1 MLYYSIYAL
10 AAGFILDLIIGDPRW
25 LYHPVCVIGNL
36 IALLEKILRKIFPKT
51 DKGELVAGTVEVIL
65 VCLFSG
71 GIPFLILHFLYG
83 ISAWA
88 GLALETFWCY
98 QLLATKSLK
107 TESMKDRLKN
117 GTLDEARYAV
127 SMIVG
132 RDTQSLTE
140 EGVTKAAVETVA
152 ENSSDGII
160 APMFYMAIGGVWLM
174 FLYKGINTMDS
185 MLGYKNDKYLYFGR
199 CAAKLDDVANY
210 IPARISGWL
219 MVVASAFVKMDVKNA
234 AKIYRRDRRNH
245 ASPNSAQTEAAMA
258 GALDVQLAGN
268 AYYFGK
274 LYEKPTIGDAIR
286 PIEVEDIRRSN
297 HLLYATAILGVIV
310 FMLISVAVRMW
321 LF

>member
-1 MLYYSIYAL
+1 MLYYSMPAL
-10 AAGFILDLIIGDPRW
+10 AAGFILDLMIGDPRW
-25 LYHPVCVIGNL
+25 LYHPVCLIGNL
-36 IALLEKILRKIFPKT
+36 IAFLEKILRKIFPKT
-51 DKGELVAGTVEVIL
+51 DKGELAAGTVEVIL
-65 VCLFSG
+65 VCLLSG
-71 GIPFLILHFLYG
+71 GIPFLMLHILYG
-83 ISAWA
+83 ISVWA
-88 GLALETFWCY
+88 GFALETFWCY

-107 TESMKDRLKN
+107 TESMKVYDRLKN

-152 ENSSDGII
+152 ENASDGVI
-160 APMFYMAIGGVWLM
+160 APMLYMAIGGVWLM

-199 CAAKLDDVANY
+199 CAAKLDDAANY
-210 IPARISGWL
+210 LPSRISGWL
-219 MVVASAFVKMDVKNA
+219 MVAGAFVIGLDSRNA
-234 AKIYRRDRRNH
+234 SRIFKRDSRNH
-245 ASPNSAQTEAAMA
+245 ASPNSAQTEAVMA

-286 PIEVEDIRRSN
+286 EIETEDIRYANR
-297 HLLYATAILGVIV
+297 LMYATAILGVIICVLFRVV
-310 FMLISVAVRMW
+310 FL
-321 LF
+321 